1 MNKITTIIILFTLFG
16 IILSFPIILEAKD
29 KTGKMSQTDLIHL
42 TDSFYVYV
50 KENIETGETEGKK
63 EIYLSST
70 PVDNLKGLK
79 SLKLYFPNEK
89 PFEKFGTRFL
99 FQNATDLQKFFDP
112 FYSQEEIEVFKQD
125 SKNPIYQIK
134 YKKIINS

>member
-1 MNKITTIIILFTLFG
+1 MDKVTTTIILLSLFK
-16 IILSFPIILEAKD
+16 IILLFPIILEENKA
-29 KTGKMSQTDLIHL
+29 GKMSQTDLIHL

-125 SKNPIYQIK
+125 KENPIYQIK